1 MAPIRRPITLH
12 DVARAAGV
20 SYQTVSRV
28 VNQHPHVA
36 PATRQRVLAAVEEL
50 GYTPNRAARS
60 LVTRRTQTL
69 GIVSFGT
76 RHYGPAQMVGHVERA
91 FRDRGYGIT
100 ISTLQSVSVEAL
112 ERAVAELMRHQ
123 VDGIVM
129 IVPIRG
135 LDAGAVGRLT
145 GSTPFVMVD
154 VEKGSDLPS
163 VVIDQEHGAR
173 RAVEHLH
180 ELGHARI
187 AELHGP
193 LDWVDAHAR
202 FVGMRAALAA
212 VGLEPVL
219 SVGGDWS
226 PDSGYH
232 AMRTMLDD
240 GRAFS
245 AVFVHNDQMALGA
258 LHALRDRGVRVPDD
272 LSVVGFDDIPE
283 AAHFAPPL
291 TTVRQDF
298 AALGFYSVDYLA
310 HVLDDPSV
318 AVHQRVIRPALKVRA
333 TTARWEA
340 P

>member
-1 MAPIRRPITLH
+1 MH

-28 VNQHPHVA
+28 VNEHPHVA
-36 PATRQRVLAAVEEL
+36 PATRQRVMAAVERL
-50 GYTPNRAARS
+50 DYRPNRAARS

-100 ISTLQSVSVEAL
+100 ISTLESVTVAAL
-112 ERAVAELMRHQ
+112 ERAVTELMHHQ

-135 LDAGAVGRLT
+135 LDAGAVERLT
-145 GSTPFVMVD
+145 GRTPFVMVD
-154 VEKGSDLPS
+154 VETGSDLPS
-163 VVIDQEHGAR
+163 VVIDQEYGAHQ
-173 RAVEHLH
+173 AIEHLRD
-180 ELGHARI
+180 LGHSRI

-202 FVGMRAALAA
+202 FVGVRNALAA
-212 VGLEPVL
+212 VGLEPVT

-226 PDSGYH
+226 PDSGYR
-232 AMRTMLDD
+232 AMEAILDAD
-240 GRAFS
+240 RAPS

-258 LHALRDRGVRVPDD
+258 LHALRDRGVRVPDAC
-272 LSVVGFDDIPE
+272 SIVGFDDIPE

-310 HVLDDPSV
+310 HVLDDPTV
-318 AVHQRVIRPALKVRA
+318 AVHQRVIRPTLQVRA
-333 TTARWEA
+333 TTARREV